1 MRLLV
6 MAQARYQRIVK
17 KSLKNNGVPSSGKP
31 DAILAV
37 GGDGTFLRAIQRAIR
52 IRKPVLCVRGDESKG
67 FLSDVSILKM
77 DYALQAMKKK
87 SHSVKKFP
95 LLEVKTGKKNH
106 YAFNEIN
113 FFRREKKA
121 ARYDVFLNNSAIYRK
136 LIADGGIIAT
146 SAGSTAYNL
155 SAGGPVVFNNSMA
168 FTPINPHGFFRP
180 FVFSGAIRVIN
191 TFPVDLFCD
200 GNAIGKSKEFVVRK
214 SKKTVD
220 VIKVGKSEFA
230 DKWKR
235 ISS

>member
-17 KSLKNNGVPSSGKP
+17 KILKNNGVPSSGKP
-31 DAILAV
+31 DTILAV

-67 FLSDVSILKM
+67 FLSDISIRETGHALRALKGKK
-77 DYALQAMKKK
+77 YA
-87 SHSVKKFP
+87 VKKFP
-95 LLEVKTGKKNH
+95 LLETKTGKKMH
-106 YAFNEIN
+106 YAFNEVN
-113 FFRREKKA
+113 FFRRDKKA

-155 SAGGPVVFNNSMA
+155 SAGGPVIFNSSMA
-168 FTPINPHGFFRP
+168 FTPINPHGFFKP
-180 FVFSGAIRVIN
+180 FVFSGTVRIVN

-200 GNAIGKSKEFVVRK
+200 GNAVGKSKEFVVRK

-220 VIKVGKSEFA
+220 VIKVGKPDFSE
-230 DKWKR
+230 KWKR